1 MNYEMGV
8 IILSQGAVA
17 QFLLNLI
24 ASVAGCARRAGE
36 HGEQVAPLL

>member
-8 IILSQGAVA
+8 IILSHGAA
-17 QFLLNLI
+17 QFLLNLNT
-24 ASVAGCARRAGE
+24 SGAGCARRAGE